1 MLKRSLV
8 VASLTLVLVIS
19 AVPTRPVQGV
29 LMTPE
34 EVAMLDAASLDA
46 KDNQSKSDNA
56 FVRVLKAPFKAI
68 GRIFGIGGK
77 DDSKPQ
83 RLSRKDVKKF
93 ESVGTAKVVDAR
105 TTGFESAPAQSTTQ
119 AAENAAAVDPA
130 LATPQMNLER
140 GRALL
145 NGGNVN
151 DAIAVLSTAASSDP
165 KLHEAY
171 SLLGVAYEVK
181 GMRDRA
187 FESFE
192 KALKADEHNAEY
204 LNNLGYLHFKNGD
217 YDKAAKYL
225 KRAVKTAPDVQRY
238 WNNLG
243 LVQAQRAKW
252 DDSYECFL
260 HAVGEFEG
268 HMNVANRSQAMGY
281 DKTAI
286 KHLEQARALRPAT
299 AEILLRLAVLYKRTG
314 NEQLAAEA
322 NSALTAVRSQANNAK
337 E

>member
-1 MLKRSLV
+1 MLKRSLIV
-8 VASLTLVLVIS
+8 VSLTLVLVIS

-29 LMTPE
+29 LMTPA

-46 KDNQSKSDNA
+46 KDNQSKGGNG

-68 GRIFGIGGK
+68 GRIFGIGGDK
-77 DDSKPQ
+77 DNSKPQ

-93 ESVGTAKVVDAR
+93 ETVGADKIVDAR
-105 TTGFESAPAQSTTQ
+105 TSGFESKPSTEPTQ
-119 AAENAAAVDPA
+119 NAAPVNPA
-130 LATPQMNLER
+130 LAAPQENLER
-140 GRALL
+140 GRAFL
-145 NGGNVN
+145 NSGNVN
-151 DAIAVLSTAASSDP
+151 DAIAALSTAATSDP

-171 SLLGVAYEVK
+171 SLLGVAYETK

-187 FESFE
+187 FDSFE
-192 KALKADEHNAEY
+192 KALQADNDNPEY

-225 KRAVKTAPDVQRY
+225 KRAVKTSPNVQRY

-243 LVQAQRAKW
+243 LVQSQRTKW
-252 DDSYECFL
+252 DDAYECFA

-268 HMNVANRSQAMGY
+268 HMNVANRSQAMGH

-299 AEILLRLAVLYKRTG
+299 AEMLLRLAVLYKRTG

-322 NSALTAVRSQANNAK
+322 NTALTAVRSQANNVK
-337 E
+337 

>member
-1 MLKRSLV
+1 MLKRTLII
-8 VASLTLVLVIS
+8 ASLTLVLVFS
-19 AVPTRPVQGV
+19 AVPIRPVQGI
-29 LMTPE
+29 LMTPA
-34 EVAMLDAASLDA
+34 EVAMLDAAS
-46 KDNQSKSDNA
+46 KDTRDDQSKGDNT

-77 DDSKPQ
+77 DDGRPQ

-93 ESVGTAKVVDAR
+93 EAVGADKIVDAR
-105 TTGFESAPAQSTTQ
+105 TTGFESGSAGQ
-119 AAENAAAVDPA
+119 AAENVAPLNPA
-130 LATPQMNLER
+130 LAAPQENLER

-145 NGGNVN
+145 NSGNVN
-151 DAIAVLSTAASSDP
+151 DAIAALSTAASRDP
-165 KLHEAY
+165 KLHQAY
-171 SLLGVAYEVK
+171 NLLGVAYEIK

-187 FESFE
+187 FDSFE

-217 YDKAAKYL
+217 VDQAAKYL

-243 LVQAQRAKW
+243 LVQAQRTKW
-252 DDSYECFL
+252 DEAYECFL
-260 HAVGEFEG
+260 HAVGEFQG

-286 KHLEQARALRPAT
+286 KHLEQARALKPTT

-322 NSALTAVRSQANNAK
+322 NSALTAVRSEARNK

>member
-1 MLKRSLV
+1 MFKRSLIV
-8 VASLTLVLVIS
+8 GLLALVLVTS
-19 AVPTRPVQGV
+19 AVPTPPVQGV

-34 EVAMLDAASLDA
+34 EVAMLDAASNDVA
-46 KDNQSKSDNA
+46 DGQSKGDNT

-68 GRIFGIGGK
+68 GRLFGVGK
-77 DDSKPQ
+77 KNDDKPQ

-93 ESVGTAKVVDAR
+93 ETVGTTRVVDAR
-105 TTGFESAPAQSTTQ
+105 TVDAAAAAQL
-119 AAENAAAVDPA
+119 AENAAPLDPSLSSA
-130 LATPQMNLER
+130 QENLER

-145 NGGNVN
+145 STGNYN
-151 DAIAVLSTAASSDP
+151 DAIAVLSTAVTTEP
-165 KLHEAY
+165 KLHEAH
-171 SLLGVAYEVK
+171 SLLGVAYEAK
-181 GMRDRA
+181 GMRDSA
-187 FESFE
+187 FKSFE
-192 KALKADEHNAEY
+192 AALKADENNGEY

-225 KRAVKTAPDVQRY
+225 KRAVKVAPQMQRY

-243 LVQAQRAKW
+243 LAQAQRAKF
-252 DDSYECFL
+252 DDAYECFQR
-260 HAVGEFEG
+260 AVGDFEG

-286 KHLEQARALRPAT
+286 KHLEQTRALRPTT

-322 NSALTAVRSQANNAK
+322 NTALVAARSQANVVK

>member
-1 MLKRSLV
+1 MAKRSLIV
-8 VASLTLVLVIS
+8 FALSLVLITS
-19 AVPTRPVQGV
+19 AVPVRSVHGV
-29 LMTPE
+29 LMTPDE
-34 EVAMLDAASLDA
+34 IAMLDTTS
-46 KDNQSKSDNA
+46 KDVDGQSKSDNG

-68 GRIFGIGGK
+68 GRLFGVGKK
-77 DDSKPQ
+77 DDDKLQ

-105 TTGFESAPAQSTTQ
+105 TSGFETPAAPAAQTATT
-119 AAENAAAVDPA
+119 ETAAVNPA
-130 LATPQMNLER
+130 LSPARENLER

-145 NGGNVN
+145 NAGNVN
-151 DAIAVLSTAASSDP
+151 DAIAVLSTAASTDP
-165 KLHEAY
+165 KLSEAY
-171 SLLGVAYEVK
+171 NLLGVAYEAK

-192 KALKADEHNAEY
+192 QALKADKDNAEY
-204 LNNLGYLHFKNGD
+204 LNNLGYLHFKNGN
-217 YDKAAKYL
+217 YDKSAKYL
-225 KRAVKTAPDVQRY
+225 RRAVKAAPQVQRY

-243 LVQAQRAKW
+243 LAQAQRAKF
-252 DDSYECFL
+252 DDAYECFS
-260 HAVGEFEG
+260 HAVVEFEG

-286 KHLEQARALRPAT
+286 PHREQARALRPAT

-314 NEQLAAEA
+314 DDTLAAEA
-322 NSALTAVRSQANNAK
+322 NAALTAAKSQAVK